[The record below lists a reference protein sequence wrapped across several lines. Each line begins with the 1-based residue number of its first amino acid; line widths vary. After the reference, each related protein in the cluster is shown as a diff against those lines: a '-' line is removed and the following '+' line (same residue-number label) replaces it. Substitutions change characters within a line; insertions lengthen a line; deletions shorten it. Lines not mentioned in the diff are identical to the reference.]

1 MHKDINFEFGRILG
15 NAHLLACKYKIGEE
29 IDKIKEDLKKFK
41 PEDLPYRDSF
51 ILYNILN
58 DERYIIAAY
67 EQIIEAVSDI
77 DDLYLNHY
85 LQR

>member
-1 MHKDINFEFGRILG
+1 M
-15 NAHLLACKYKIGEE
+15 
-29 IDKIKEDLKKFK
+29 FK

-58 DERYIIAAY
+58 DQRYIIAAY

-77 DDLYLNHY
+77 DDSLKEEFLNYHY
-85 LQR
+85 PKMIIKMHNTLN